1 MLCIYDACFLLSK
14 FAIAHSAPAASSC
27 FMVSHGQIAHIHY
40 IRMELNYSHIT
51 KEYDQ
56 ITEKLSNITDSN
68 DLKKL
73 GKRQAELLPLVEK
86 IIKLEKTQAEIADNQ
101 KLVAEKSELSE
112 MAAAELPELQNQ
124 EAELLES
131 IRVGL
136 LPKDKFDD
144 NDIIVEIRAGAG
156 GDEAALFA
164 AELYRMYQKYAEA
177 NGFKV
182 AIDSSSRNSVG
193 GYKEVIFEING
204 AGAYSKFKYE
214 SGVHRVQRV
223 PETEKAGRVHTSTV
237 TVAVMPQIE
246 EVDFKIDPKD
256 IKMEATTSSGH
267 GGQSVNTT
275 YSAVRMTH
283 IPTGIMV
290 VMQDERSQAQNREKA
305 MKILRARV
313 LAQEEEKKMKELRDK
328 RRSQIGTG
336 DRSEK
341 IRTYNFPQDR
351 ITDHRVNQN
360 WNQIPNILNGELAQI
375 VDAMI
380 AEDQRRQLEVAANS

>member
-1 MLCIYDACFLLSK
+1 MQEFT
-14 FAIAHSAPAASSC
+14 
-27 FMVSHGQIAHIHY
+27 
-40 IRMELNYSHIT
+40 MELNYSHIL
-51 KEYDQ
+51 KEYEQ
-56 ITEKLSNITDSN
+56 IADKLSNTTDAS

-86 IIKLEKTQAEIADNQ
+86 IKKLEKTRQEIQDNE
-101 KLVAEKSELSE
+101 KLASEKGDLSE
-112 MAAAELPELQNQ
+112 MAAAELPELKKQ
-124 EAELLES
+124 EAELSEA

-136 LPKDKFDD
+136 LPKDPYDD
-144 NDIIVEIRAGAG
+144 NDVIVEIRAGAG

-164 AELYRMYQKYAEA
+164 AELYRMYQKYAES

-182 AIDSSSRNSVG
+182 TIDSSSRNSVG
-193 GYKEVIFEING
+193 GYKEVIFEI
-204 AGAYSKFKYE
+204 AGSGSYSKFKYE

-313 LAQEEEKKMKELRDK
+313 LALEEEKKAKELRDK

-360 WNQIPNILNGELAQI
+360 WNQIPNIMNGDLGKI

-380 AEDQRRQLEVAANS
+380 AEDQRRQLESAANS